1 MCIRDRYHAPPRGQ
15 DRARPIDICAHER
28 RSQTRS
34 CECVYPCA
42 KLSMP
47 CSPWQQT
54 IGERIERVRWRERH
68 LIDRVRMRGR
78 CTRGLEHRLAQYELV
93 NFVGDPTCR
102 HECDEQITQPEE
114 HESKTAVGVDRR
126 SGGLN
131 RPEQTEGDNGPR
143 HNISHD
149 SLSLI

>member
-1 MCIRDRYHAPPRGQ
+1 
-15 DRARPIDICAHER
+15 
-28 RSQTRS
+28 
-34 CECVYPCA
+34 
-42 KLSMP
+42 MP

-102 HECDEQITQPEE
+102 HKCDEQIAQPEE

-143 HNISHD
+143 HNISHNSHAD
-149 SLSLI
+149 HTSPTRRQCDDRRQQARMVRQHRVECSPNSAYNKRHKPKKGCHGC